1 MIDITV
7 FIDNIYDSEHQCA
20 HIDKMLSKYWC
31 KLKSMANRCKQTNPC
46 YICVITVYGGGGRY
60 LKKNSVF
67 EGKDK
72 KTIC

>member
-1 MIDITV
+1 MPLLYMRDYSIWIGGGG
-7 FIDNIYDSEHQCA
+7 
-20 HIDKMLSKYWC
+20 
-31 KLKSMANRCKQTNPC
+31 
-46 YICVITVYGGGGRY
+46 GGGGRY